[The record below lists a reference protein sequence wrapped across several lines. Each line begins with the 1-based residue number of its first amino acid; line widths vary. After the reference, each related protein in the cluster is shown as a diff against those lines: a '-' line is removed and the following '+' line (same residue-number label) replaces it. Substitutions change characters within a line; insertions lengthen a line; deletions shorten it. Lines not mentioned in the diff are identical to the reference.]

1 MPWSTHISMDWEK
14 MTFYE
19 NFHQTTIFV
28 MREKFPW
35 IWWLMLLLNKKSQRL
50 LIMTE
55 RSIQQTCIIQY
66 RMIDREQKKL
76 QLQVNLIGVR
86 KWIWVSVR
94 RRICQSCSVQKGL
107 AISTLN
113 QWTRMENQLKNRWRK
128 RILASKSIRIEN

>member
-1 MPWSTHISMDWEK
+1 MDWEK

-35 IWWLMLLLNKKSQRL
+35 IWWLMLLRNKKSQRL

-66 RMIDREQKKL
+66 QTTDREQKRL

-86 KWIWVSVR
+86 KWIWGSVL
-94 RRICQSCSVQKGL
+94 RRICQSCSVLKGL

-113 QWTRMENQLKNRWRK
+113 QWTRMENQLKNRWSK
-128 RILASKSIRIEN
+128 RILVSKSIRIEN